1 MRHCAYFEM
10 KIFIHFFIEIFLL
23 KIKKKEGIKRT
34 IGKKF
39 PNNSITI
46 LITFS

>member
-23 KIKKKEGIKRT
+23 KIKKK
-34 IGKKF
+34 KKVLKEQSARSF
-39 PNNSITI
+39 QT
-46 LITFS
+46 TQ